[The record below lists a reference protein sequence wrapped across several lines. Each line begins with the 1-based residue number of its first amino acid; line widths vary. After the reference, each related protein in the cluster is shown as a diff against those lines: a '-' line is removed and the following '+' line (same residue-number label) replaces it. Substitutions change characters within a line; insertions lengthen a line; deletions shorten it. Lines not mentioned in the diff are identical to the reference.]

1 MQIGFFVEVLFDF
14 AWASAGENKTHN
26 SGGKTGRYFF
36 LWALPRHIWKWS
48 GTRETFQPDRS
59 TTSGAGRAGGA
70 GSFWSLSVSAFLSS
84 ALPCFV
90 VFFSLVSND
99 ANVKL
104 IVYIYNHKS
113 VGDPVYCRFRFKL
126 LPFSICFLHVS
137 LFIHLLYLFLYE
149 TAVCQET
156 EEGLG
161 YFFGAVLCI
170 CFTWTTRPM
179 DLAED
184 RWLPHKL
191 TQ

>member
-1 MQIGFFVEVLFDF
+1 MGFLLKCC
-14 AWASAGENKTHN
+14 SILHGLLL
-26 SGGKTGRYFF
+26 GKTKLTTVGVRRGDTFSCG
-36 LWALPRHIWKWS
+36 LCHGTSGNDRS